1 MVTTESKDE
10 FFMVVI
16 GGQDCYRLGIKE
28 KLKLEMKKSG
38 VVVGELLN
46 TARNGDWFML
56 ELEHEREE
64 LSAVSRLTPDLEVEG
79 CAGKT
84 KTEAPEL
91 IRNLL

>member
-46 TARNGDWFML
+46 TGL
-56 ELEHEREE
+56 HETETGLCLNWNMREKNC
-64 LSAVSRLTPDLEVEG
+64 LQ
-79 CAGKT
+79 
-84 KTEAPEL
+84 
-91 IRNLL
+91 